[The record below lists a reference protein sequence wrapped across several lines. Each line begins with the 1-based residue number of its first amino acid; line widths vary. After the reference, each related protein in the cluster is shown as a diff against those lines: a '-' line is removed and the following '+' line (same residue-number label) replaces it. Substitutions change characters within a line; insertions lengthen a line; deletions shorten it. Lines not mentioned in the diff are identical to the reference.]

1 MKIGSKIL
9 TGAAATL
16 ILALV
21 GHAATG
27 EKFISGLEQ
36 KAQTELAARGLDGAS
51 VSLGRDPLS
60 RSAILDGA
68 VTDETKQDALNVV
81 MAIPGV
87 SGASWQAG
95 EAVETAAGD
104 GTAASVS
111 TAADQDKVA
120 KCQADVDKI
129 VATKGISF
137 RSGSAYLSLE
147 TKQILDQLT
156 AALQA
161 CEGLSITVEGHTDD
175 NGDSEVNLIM
185 SQERADRIKAGLVE
199 RGIPEALITAKAFG
213 STQPLV
219 TGSDAAADAQ
229 NRRIAI
235 RIAAASSPSPID
247 AKAPQ
252 QNSSMP
258 LLLEN
263 LLLLLV
269 TFAIGLAIGWS
280 IWGRN
285 DKNY

>member
-36 KAQTELAARGLDGAS
+36 KAQTELAARGLDSAS
-51 VSLGRDPLS
+51 VSLDRDPLS
-60 RSAILDGA
+60 RGAILHGA
-68 VTDETKQDALNVV
+68 VTDDVKQDALNVV

-87 SGASWQAG
+87 SGASWKG
-95 EAVETAAGD
+95 VDSFETDGGGSAAP
-104 GTAASVS
+104 VS

-129 VATKGISF
+129 IQTKNISF

-185 SQERADRIKAGLVE
+185 SQERADRIKTGLVE

-229 NRRIAI
+229 NRRIAV
-235 RIAAASSPSPID
+235 RVAAASSPSPID

-269 TFAIGLAIGWS
+269 TFAIGLAIGWF

-285 DKNY
+285 DKDY